1 MKFTNDIC
9 LILPEKEDKLD
20 KKLSSWINLFRKN
33 LNTILKRNL
42 KRDLQFRVLVP
53 DAKSGIS
60 FLEESA
66 VSVIFMDGSF
76 TGSTNFIKLLDALN
90 EKIDSKK
97 ELQIQEGRITK
108 LAISG
113 SGQELASTYL
123 KYIPAAEFF
132 STDDE
137 KGESLLD
144 IDSIYYWSRL
154 LDISTGMQKIII
166 EGTDPSKTESEERAL
181 IFLANTTEDQDLNR
195 ELLRREFLQHGH
207 LVEPDIDLRFLPGDP
222 GAYLQSIL
230 KKAKVAVHIFGNDY
244 GKIFGD
250 SKVSLPEYQMDLV
263 SAFIDNLEKENASEE
278 ENLIRLIWISPEIAP
293 VDEKQIAFLS
303 QVRQNIEKL
312 QRTEI
317 IQAPVELF
325 KSIILKRLRQF
336 RVTKDKPA
344 AVFLADRKTVYIIH
358 DKRDEAESVELMEKF
373 TAAGMNA
380 VMIDFHEGQANL
392 INKHKENLVRC
403 DATLIVYGHT
413 NRFWLSSKVKDLL
426 KAPGF
431 GRENPLVAKGLL
443 VSGEDDLKGMS
454 LPDDLIMVNKKEAL
468 KPFIEKLKQ

>member
-1 MKFTNDIC
+1 MKFTNDVC

-42 KRDLQFRVLVP
+42 KRDLQFKILVP
-53 DAKSGIS
+53 DAKTGIS
-60 FLEESA
+60 FLEDSA
-66 VSVIFMDGSF
+66 VSVIVMDGSF
-76 TGSTNFIKLLDALN
+76 TSSKNYVKLLDSLN
-90 EKIDSKK
+90 EKIESKK

-108 LAISG
+108 LAISQT
-113 SGQELASTYL
+113 GQELATGYL
-123 KYIPAAEFF
+123 KYVPAAEFF

-137 KGESLLD
+137 KGEALLD
-144 IDSIYYWSRL
+144 VDSISYWSRL
-154 LDISTGMQKIII
+154 LDISTGMLKIII
-166 EGTDPSKTESEERAL
+166 EGADPQKLDSDERAL
-181 IFLANTTEDQDLNR
+181 IFLANTTEDQEFSRD
-195 ELLRREFLQHGH
+195 LLRREFLQHGH
-207 LVEPDIDLRFLPGDP
+207 LVEPDIDLRFLPGDT
-222 GAYLQSIL
+222 GTYLQSIL
-230 KKAKVAVHIFGNDY
+230 KNAKIAVHIFGNDY
-244 GKIFGD
+244 GEVFGD
-250 SKVSLPEYQMDLV
+250 SKVSLPEYQMNLV
-263 SAFIDNLEKENASEE
+263 SAFIENLEKENASEA

-293 VDEKQIAFLS
+293 VDERQIAFLS

-336 RVTKDKPA
+336 RVTKEKPA
-344 AVFLADRKTVYIIH
+344 AVLRGDRKTVYIIH
-358 DKRDEAESVELMEKF
+358 DKRDESESTELMEKF
-373 TAAGMNA
+373 TSAGMNT
-380 VMIDFHEGQANL
+380 VMIDFHEGQTNM
-392 INKHKENLVRC
+392 INVHKENLINC

-431 GRENPLVAKGLL
+431 GRQNPLVAKGLL
-443 VSGEDDLKGMS
+443 VSGEDDLKGMN
-454 LPDDLIMVNKKEAL
+454 LPDDLILVNKKEVL